1 MSRKVGFEV
10 LHDRFGLRMLKVC
23 TSSDQGLC
31 FSLLLAAAL
40 WVLPLN
46 LQAGDWQTGANLN
59 VSEVYT
65 DNVCLETQNTSSESI
80 TTLTPSVAIKGEG
93 RRVSLDM
100 DAALELNSLKSDGSI
115 CRESERGERDSSNP
129 RLRADAGLE
138 LLKNFLFVDLS
149 SRVQQNK
156 VDPFRSGGDS
166 SLNRSDNINTTYT
179 YQASPYLTTKLGD
192 WARLNLRYSF
202 NGQKNSRDS
211 VDDSDQK
218 TLTASLKDSSGRFS
232 WSLDANQQ
240 QVDYNQQS
248 NENVDDKLASAN
260 LTLGYQVD
268 SMWQLNASSGQ
279 DFNDYTSVDDEID
292 GQRWRAGLRWTPN
305 PRTELNL
312 GFGNR
317 FFGNT
322 PELTFTHHRRR
333 SEISVNY
340 AHTLVYTRDLRI
352 DEVLL
357 PVLDSSG
364 TPLQSQLGEPVF
376 IAFNQTIVSRSPV
389 VDERL
394 QLAYRLQGR
403 VSVLNLSAQHSK
415 QIREEDNESS
425 RFSRYQVSFDRRLA
439 RNISIN
445 SRLTLSERKAD
456 YLSGSPV
463 DDSKTWRLYLGLV
476 RQFNHYTQVS
486 LNYAYTER
494 QAELAGDNYTENR
507 VTVSFGFAL

>member
-1 MSRKVGFEV
+1 MSRKVGIR
-10 LHDRFGLRMLKVC
+10 LLR
-23 TSSDQGLC
+23 
-31 FSLLLAAAL
+31 AAL
-40 WVLPLN
+40 AKKILKACRSAVRSAFFKPLVAAVILGFPLT
-46 LQAGDWQTGANLN
+46 LQAGDWQTGAKLN
-59 VSEVYT
+59 VREVYT
-65 DNVCLETQNTSSESI
+65 DNVCLEAQNTSAESI

-93 RRVSLDM
+93 RRVSLDL
-100 DAALELNSLKSDGSI
+100 DAALELNSLKSDGSV
-115 CRESERGERDSSNP
+115 CRESGHGERDSSNP

-156 VDPFRSGGDS
+156 VNPFRSGGDS

-211 VDDSDQK
+211 VDDSDRQ

-279 DFNDYTSVDDEID
+279 DFNDFTSVDDEID

-305 PRTELNL
+305 PRTELSL

-340 AHTLVYTRDLRI
+340 AKTLVYTRDLRI
-352 DEVLL
+352 DELL
-357 PVLDSSG
+357 IPVLNTNG

-394 QLAYRLQGR
+394 QLAYSLQGR

-425 RFSRYQVSFDRRLA
+425 RFSSYQVSFDRRLA
-439 RNISIN
+439 SNVSIN

-456 YLSGSPV
+456 SLSGSPV
-463 DDSKTWRLYLGLV
+463 SDSKTWRLYLGLV
-476 RQFNHYTQVS
+476 RQFNHFTQVS

-494 QAELAGDNYTENR
+494 QAELAGDDYTENR